1 MSEHLPNAIV
11 TDQCKAMKRKI
22 AKYSS
27 QVVPMEH
34 NKKIRKQLRGYS
46 QYESIKKVLQNSVYD
61 SLIVEDFEA
70 RWARIVSE
78 YYLVVN
84 ERLRGLYKE

>member
-1 MSEHLPNAIV
+1 
-11 TDQCKAMKRKI
+11 
-22 AKYSS
+22 
-27 QVVPMEH
+27 MEH

-46 QYESIKKVLQNSVYD
+46 QYESIKKVLQNNVYD

-84 ERLRGLYKE
+84 ERLRGLYKELMSSCLCKKECTQLGRVKG